1 MSKGAGGMSKRFC
14 ARVRFLFAFSF
25 AVFISSLSADDAFN
39 KLISDKKFDEAL
51 KYADEK
57 MPAASRDAVAWSQI
71 ARANEALGL
80 PEKALACYMV
90 AWRMNPKNYD
100 ALLGAAKIY
109 NKLDQPDNALN
120 YASKALELSFTPEA
134 SWEYARACIKLN
146 RAAEAKKA
154 LEKVIETTPDNAIA
168 NRELGVIYFNEKQF
182 DKAVPLL
189 KKSYAAQADAN
200 VVFMLGKACLET
212 NNIDSAIVFLKE
224 TETKNPS
231 LYEAGLLLA
240 RAYFKREKFLAAAT
254 EYEKIAPKADLTA
267 LDHFNRAVAHEK
279 AGNNDAALKAY
290 QAAVEKFGNSKEPN
304 AMTCR
309 IKSGTGLLEKKNYDA
324 ALSHFQ
330 FIVEVDPEAKSV
342 VNIYFLL
349 AEAYMGSGNQLKAIA
364 SLEKALS
371 LDNKNIEAYARLADL
386 YEKNNMA
393 DKARQIYEKMM
404 SLSPNDPHVYQ
415 VLGDYNLKAKKY
427 GEALKHFEK
436 CYVLDHTSKAAEGIA
451 LAASALNQW
460 DKARDAAESAVK
472 TDPNLL
478 NSRIVLAK
486 AWMREKNFKNAREH
500 LEIIVAKRPSELEFL
515 KQLAICYVNL
525 NEQLRLVEVD
535 KKIADADRANVDS
548 RMRLAQ
554 YALSQ
559 KDVKQA
565 FQLFK
570 ELAQLSPQNPLIFKN
585 LYDIT
590 LQSGDKNN
598 AAMYAKKYLS
608 LNPNDAAS
616 QKNLGDLLFEL
627 KDQDGALTAYRVAL
641 KLDPTI
647 KGFYKRY
654 AELVIAKGQQ
664 DEVVKVLSNAITS
677 GEADVSSYTTLGM
690 IFQKKGQYVKAL
702 EMNQKAIQL
711 DPQNFDVLAS
721 LAECQA
727 KTGDING
734 AIISYEQVI
743 MMNPKIDNEYKEL
756 GNLYSSQNRTDQ
768 AIGVYRKY
776 LEKVPS
782 DQEVAKKVGMF
793 LYGKKQYQDAIV
805 YMEMVKGYGDS
816 NFQLALGECY
826 FNLNNFKK
834 AQQVYEGIRA
844 RNKGNA
850 SFNIKPVLKLLA
862 EAYEKDNNIALAVE
876 VYTAYALVPGQ
887 KDPDA
892 SYKAASMQ
900 EKVNPIRA
908 KKIYEDNIQA
918 FPNDYRN
925 YLRLG
930 IILAKD
936 KATLARSASLLQ
948 KASSSADTIPTM
960 WLELAQVYNK
970 LGNEQEELNAY
981 KKLVSMEPQ
990 NLEANKRLGIILM
1003 KKNITTDAMVY
1014 LEMANT
1020 LSPKDPDILAMLATG
1035 YLKTNR
1041 LKDAID
1047 VLQKAKALKSDNP
1060 ELRMQLVDLYKKTG
1074 QDKKALDEMK
1084 QLVEMKRDNKILIMY
1099 AQGLV
1104 TDGKY
1109 KEAEDVIENIKA
1121 TDPENIDALMILG
1134 DVQGKQKKLDAAV
1147 ETYKEISYI
1156 NPNFSPALYQRAEI
1170 HMTQN
1175 KYQWAKAFY
1184 ERALRADPKFALAE
1198 WGLAKVAKSQKS
1210 QSVYLEHLE
1219 KAIKLD
1225 PTNEEI
1231 KEEYQKAKK

>member
-1 MSKGAGGMSKRFC
+1 MDKRFFT
-14 ARVRFLFAFSF
+14 RIHLVSLFFFGA
-25 AVFISSLSADDAFN
+25 FISLLFADDAFN
-39 KLISDKKFDEAL
+39 KLITDKKYEEAL
-51 KYADEK
+51 KYADDK
-57 MPAASRDAVAWSQI
+57 MPAASRDAGTWSQI

-90 AWRMNPKNYD
+90 AWRMNPKNYE
-100 ALLGAAKIY
+100 ALIGAAKIY
-109 NKLDQPDNALN
+109 NKLDQWDNALS
-120 YASKALELSFTPEA
+120 YASKALEQSFTPEA

-146 RAAEAKKA
+146 RASDAKKA
-154 LEKVIETTPDNAIA
+154 LEKVIETTPENAIA

-182 DKAVPLL
+182 DKAAPLL
-189 KKSYAAQADAN
+189 KKSYATQADPN
-200 VVFMLGKACLET
+200 VVFMLGKACLEIGS
-212 NNIDSAIVFLKE
+212 IDSAIVYLKE
-224 TETKNPS
+224 TVAKNPS
-231 LYEAGLLLA
+231 LYEADLLLA
-240 RAYFKREKFLAAAT
+240 RAYYKRDKFLAAAT
-254 EYEKIAPKADLTA
+254 EYEKIATKIELPAA
-267 LDHFNRAVAHEK
+267 DHFNRAVAQEK
-279 AGNNDAALKAY
+279 SGNADAALKAY
-290 QAAVEKFGNSKEPN
+290 IAATEKFGNSREPD
-304 AMTCR
+304 ALTSR
-309 IKSGTGLLEKKNYDA
+309 IKSGTGLLEKKNFES

-330 FIVEVDPEAKSV
+330 FIADADPEAKTV
-342 VNIYFLL
+342 PTIYFLL
-349 AEAYMGSGNQLKAIA
+349 ADAYTGAGNQVKAIA

-371 LDNKNIEAYARLADL
+371 LDSKNIEAYARLADL
-386 YEKNNMA
+386 YEKNSQS

-404 SLSPNDPHVYQ
+404 SLSPNDPHVYL
-415 VLGDYNLKAKKY
+415 VLGEYNLKAKKY
-427 GEALKHFEK
+427 TDALKYYEK
-436 CYVLDHTSKAAEGIA
+436 CYILDHTAKAAEGIA
-451 LAASALNQW
+451 LGASALNQW

-472 TDPNLL
+472 MDPNLF

-486 AWMREKNFKNAREH
+486 SYMREKNFKNAQEH
-500 LEIIVAKRPSELEFL
+500 LEFIVAKRPTELDFL

-525 NEQLRLVEVD
+525 NEQLRLTEID
-535 KKIADADRANVDS
+535 KKIAELDKSNVDS

-554 YALSQ
+554 NALLQ
-559 KDVKQA
+559 KDIKRA
-565 FQLFK
+565 FDLYK
-570 ELAQLSPQNPLIFKN
+570 ELAILSPQNAFVFKN

-598 AAMYAKKYLS
+598 AALYAKKYLALS
-608 LNPNDAAS
+608 PNDAPG
-616 QKNLGDLLFEL
+616 QKSLGDLLYEL
-627 KDQDGALTAYRVAL
+627 KDFDGALAAYRTAL

-647 KGFYKRY
+647 KGFYKKY

-664 DEVVKVLSNAITS
+664 EEVIKVLTNAISS
-677 GEADVSSYTTLGM
+677 GEADASSYTTLGM
-690 IFQKKGQYVKAL
+690 IYQKKGLYPKAL

-711 DPQNFDVLAS
+711 DPQNFDVLTS

-734 AIISYEQVI
+734 AIISYEQVL
-743 MMNPKIDNEYKEL
+743 MMNPKVDNEYKEL
-756 GNLYSSQNRTDQ
+756 GNLYSSQNRIDQ

-782 DQEVAKKVGMF
+782 DQEVAKKVGMI
-793 LYGKKQYQDAIV
+793 LYGKKQYQDAV
-805 YMEMVKGYGDS
+805 RYLEMVKGYGDN

-826 FNLNNFKK
+826 FNLNNLKK
-834 AQQVYEGIRA
+834 AQQVYEGIHS
-844 RNKGNA
+844 RNKSN
-850 SFNIKPVLKLLA
+850 SSVNIKQVLKLLA
-862 EAYEKDNNIALAVE
+862 EAYEKDNNMAQAVE
-876 VYTAYALVPGQ
+876 TYTAYAQLPGQ

-900 EKVNPIRA
+900 EKVNPARA

-930 IILAKD
+930 IICAKD
-936 KATLARSASLLQ
+936 KATLARSASLLK
-948 KASSSADTIPTM
+948 KASSIADTIATM

-1003 KKNITTDAMVY
+1003 KNNVVTDAMVF

-1020 LSPKDPDILAMLATG
+1020 LSQKDPDVLLMLASG
-1035 YLKTNR
+1035 YIKTNR
-1041 LKDAID
+1041 LKDASDI
-1047 VLQKAKALKSDNP
+1047 LQKAKVLKPDNT
-1060 ELRMQLVDLYKKTG
+1060 ELRMQLIDLYKKTG

-1099 AQGLV
+1099 AQGLSK
-1104 TDGKY
+1104 DGKY
-1109 KEAEDVIENIKA
+1109 KEAEEVIENIKA

-1134 DVQGKQKKLDAAV
+1134 EVQAKQKKLDAAV

-1156 NPNFSPALYQRAEI
+1156 NPNHAPALYMRAEI
-1170 HMTQN
+1170 HMDQN
-1175 KYQWAKAFY
+1175 KGQWAKAFY

-1198 WGLAKVAKSQKS
+1198 LGLAKVAKSQKN
-1210 QSVYLEHLE
+1210 QAQYMEHLE

-1225 PTNEEI
+1225 PNNEEI
-1231 KEEYQKAKK
+1231 KEEYKKAKK